1 MNDNSLLLEVED
13 LKTHFFLD
21 EGTVRAV
28 DGASFKVHRG
38 ETLGVVGESG
48 CGKSLTARSILQIVR
63 KPGRIVDGKILWH
76 RSPGG
81 NGSPPNVVE
90 LTKLDPHG
98 DEMRHIRGAEISMVF
113 QEPMSSLSP
122 VHTIGNQIMEVIL
135 LHQSLSEQEARERTL
150 LVLKQVDMPQPSRI
164 IDRYPHQ
171 LSGGMRQRAMIAMA
185 LSCHPDLLI
194 ADEPTTALDV
204 TTEAQILSL
213 MRTLQSELGM
223 AIMFITHNLGV
234 VAQMTENVI
243 VMYMGRVVERADVV
257 TLFHNPK
264 HPYTMSLLE
273 AIPRLGTR
281 HESGRLASIK
291 GTVPDPYSIVTGCPF
306 HPRCPA
312 FMPAVCDTIVPQET
326 IVDGNPK
333 HTVRCHL
340 YPGSMPVES
349 TFMRPA
355 DIAVAGE
362 PASGPSSEARP

>member
-1 MNDNSLLLEVED
+1 MDNRPVLLDVQD
-13 LKTHFFLD
+13 LTTQFFLD
-21 EGTVRAV
+21 EGTIRAV
-28 DGASFKVHRG
+28 DGASFTIHAG

-63 KPGRIVDGKILWH
+63 PPGRIVGGTIEWH

-81 NGSPPNVVE
+81 NGSPPDVVE
-90 LTKLDPHG
+90 LTKLDPQSNQ
-98 DEMRHIRGAEISMVF
+98 MRHIRGAEISMVF

-122 VHTIGNQIMEVIL
+122 VHTIGNQIMEVIQ
-135 LHQSLSEQEARERTL
+135 LHQGLSKAEARQKTL
-150 LVLKQVDMPQPSRI
+150 LVLDQVRMPQPSRI

-185 LSCHPDLLI
+185 LSCHPALLI

-213 MRTLQSELGM
+213 MRTLQRELGM

-243 VMYMGRVVERADVV
+243 VMYLGKVVERADVN

-264 HPYTMSLLE
+264 HPYTMSLLR

-281 HESGRLASIK
+281 GEGRLASIK
-291 GTVPDPYSIVTGCPF
+291 GSVPDPYSIVTGCPF
-306 HPRCPA
+306 HPRCPS
-312 FMPAVCDTIVPQET
+312 FMPALCDTIVPQET

-340 YPGSMPVES
+340 YPGSIPIEAIKVAGKGAAS
-349 TFMRPA
+349 PWQRPA
-355 DIAVAGE
+355 QQAPEV
-362 PASGPSSEARP
+362 SS